1 MFKEDGICYTR
12 DREEAIDLDMKEF
25 SYDCT
30 YNISENEKTTVRN
43 SVYCYNKKDLL
54 SLTNHWNIVENTHK
68 ERMVYFY
75 TIPYMEFGKE
85 IEWNGL

>member
-1 MFKEDGICYTR
+1 MLKEDGIWYTR
-12 DREEAIDLDMKEF
+12 DREEAIDLNMKEF

-30 YNISENEKTTVRN
+30 CISSNKTPAKNVI
-43 SVYCYNKKDLL
+43 YCYNKQDLL
-54 SLTNHWNIVENTHK
+54 CLTNHWNIVGNSQGGNV
-68 ERMVYFY
+68 VYFY